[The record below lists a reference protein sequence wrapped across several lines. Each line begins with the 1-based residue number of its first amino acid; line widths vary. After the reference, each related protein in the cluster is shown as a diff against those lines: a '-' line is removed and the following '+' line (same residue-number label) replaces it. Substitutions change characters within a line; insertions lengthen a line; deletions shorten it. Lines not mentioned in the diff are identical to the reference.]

1 MVPFPPGG
9 PLDTVG
15 RALAQKLT
23 EAWGQSVIV
32 DNRPGAGG
40 NIGADLVAKAAP
52 DGYTV
57 VMGALST
64 HAVNPSLYAK
74 MPYDAVKD
82 FAPITLVAI
91 TPNVL
96 VVNPSLP
103 VNSVR
108 ELIAYAKAN
117 PGKLAFGSGSNGSA
131 GHLAGELFKAD
142 TGTDLLH
149 VPFKGAAP
157 AMQALLSGDIQMM
170 FDNLASASAQVKA
183 GKLKALAVTTARRS
197 PLAPDLPTMAES
209 GVPGFDISTWF
220 GLLAPAGT
228 PPEIVGRWNAEVGRI
243 LRTPEM
249 RERLTAMGAEPAP
262 DTPAEFAQFIASEAA
277 KYARIVKVSGAKP
290 DLGSLASAAC
300 ECRRERRPCG
310 QQRDATDGRDGTQPA
325 HAGERHQ
332 VEAAGKQRHASDE
345 QPAGGGESSPARLD
359 PKQHADGEEAERVPE
374 VVLDRGLPDR
384 EQLGSEPHAQRVR
397 AKRAGADGDEQQ
409 QRRKNQGEA
418 GRHIAYNSRSAPR
431 RRIVFRIA
439 P

>member
-1 MVPFPPGG
+1 MDALRRSATLLALLALPLAILVGPAPAHAQAFPNKPVRLVVPFPPGG

-117 PGKLAFGSGSNGSA
+117 PGKLTFGSGSNGSA

-157 AMQALLSGDIQMM
+157 AMQALLVRRHPADVRQPRQRLGAGQGR
-170 FDNLASASAQVKA
+170 QVE
-183 GKLKALAVTTARRS
+183 GARRHHGA
-197 PLAPDLPTMAES
+197 PLAAGAGPADDGRSRACPASTSRPGSACSPRPARRPT
-209 GVPGFDISTWF
+209 
-220 GLLAPAGT
+220 
-228 PPEIVGRWNAEVGRI
+228 IVGRWNAEVGRI

-290 DLGSLASAAC
+290 D
-300 ECRRERRPCG
+300 
-310 QQRDATDGRDGTQPA
+310 
-325 HAGERHQ
+325 
-332 VEAAGKQRHASDE
+332 
-345 QPAGGGESSPARLD
+345 
-359 PKQHADGEEAERVPE
+359 
-374 VVLDRGLPDR
+374 
-384 EQLGSEPHAQRVR
+384 
-397 AKRAGADGDEQQ
+397 
-409 QRRKNQGEA
+409 
-418 GRHIAYNSRSAPR
+418 
-431 RRIVFRIA
+431 
-439 P
+439 

>member
-1 MVPFPPGG
+1 MNALRRSATLLALLALPLAILVGPAPAHAQAFPNKPVRLVVPFPPGG

-74 MPYDAVKD
+74 MPYDAIKD

-108 ELIAYAKAN
+108 ELVAYAKAN

-157 AMQALLSGDIQMM
+157 AMQALLSGDIQLM

-228 PPEIVGRWNAEVGRI
+228 PPDVVARWNAEVGRI
-243 LRTPEM
+243 LRTPDM
-249 RERLTAMGAEPAP
+249 RERLTAMGAEAAP

-290 DLGSLASAAC
+290 D
-300 ECRRERRPCG
+300 
-310 QQRDATDGRDGTQPA
+310 
-325 HAGERHQ
+325 
-332 VEAAGKQRHASDE
+332 
-345 QPAGGGESSPARLD
+345 
-359 PKQHADGEEAERVPE
+359 
-374 VVLDRGLPDR
+374 
-384 EQLGSEPHAQRVR
+384 
-397 AKRAGADGDEQQ
+397 
-409 QRRKNQGEA
+409 
-418 GRHIAYNSRSAPR
+418 
-431 RRIVFRIA
+431 
-439 P
+439 

>member
-1 MVPFPPGG
+1 MKPSRRSFFLHVLLALPLALVAGILPAAAQGFPQKPLRLVVPFPPGG

-15 RALAQKLT
+15 RAIAQKLT
-23 EAWGQSVIV
+23 EAWGQSVVV

-64 HAVNPSLYAK
+64 HAVNPSLYPK

-82 FAPITLVAI
+82 FAPITLVAV

-96 VVNPSLP
+96 VVNPALP

-108 ELIAYAKAN
+108 ELVAYAKAN

-142 TGTDLLH
+142 TGADLLH

-157 AMQALLSGDIQMM
+157 AMQALLAGDIQLM

-183 GKLKALAVTTARRS
+183 GKLKALAITTARRS
-197 PLAPDLPTMAES
+197 PLAPELPTMAES
-209 GVPGFDISTWF
+209 GVAGFDISTWF

-228 PPEIVGRWNAEVGRI
+228 PADVVAKWNAEVGRI

-249 RERLTAMGAEPAP
+249 RDRLTAMGAEAAP

-277 KYARIVKVSGAKP
+277 KYARIVKLSGAKP
-290 DLGSLASAAC
+290 D
-300 ECRRERRPCG
+300 
-310 QQRDATDGRDGTQPA
+310 
-325 HAGERHQ
+325 
-332 VEAAGKQRHASDE
+332 
-345 QPAGGGESSPARLD
+345 
-359 PKQHADGEEAERVPE
+359 
-374 VVLDRGLPDR
+374 
-384 EQLGSEPHAQRVR
+384 
-397 AKRAGADGDEQQ
+397 
-409 QRRKNQGEA
+409 
-418 GRHIAYNSRSAPR
+418 
-431 RRIVFRIA
+431 
-439 P
+439 